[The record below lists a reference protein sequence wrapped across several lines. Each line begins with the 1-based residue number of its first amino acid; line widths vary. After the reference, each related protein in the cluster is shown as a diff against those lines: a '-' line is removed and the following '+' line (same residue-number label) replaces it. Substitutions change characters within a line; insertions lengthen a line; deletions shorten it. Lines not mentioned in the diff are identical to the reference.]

1 MVTDAEIAR
10 INELAHKKK
19 SEGLTDDEAAE
30 QQNLRQLYI
39 DSIKE
44 NFRAQLENI
53 EIVNDE
59 PKQEHD
65 D

>member
-10 INELAHKKK
+10 INELARKKK

-53 EIVNDE
+53 EIVDDE

>member
-53 EIVNDE
+53 EIVDDE
-59 PKQEHD
+59 PKQEQD
-65 D
+65 N